1 MARTIENIEKEI
13 AQLPQDQLRKFRV
26 WYEQFDSDVWDKQ
39 IEADA
44 ASGKLDNLAETA
56 IADHKAGESKK
67 L

>member
-13 AQLPQDQLRKFRV
+13 AQLPQDQLRQFRV

-44 ASGKLDNLAETA
+44 VSGKLDDLAETA
-56 IADHKAGESKK
+56 IADHKAGGSKK

>member
-13 AQLPQDQLRKFRV
+13 AQLPQDQLRQFRE

-39 IEADA
+39 IESDA
-44 ASGKLDNLAETA
+44 ASGKLDGLAGTA
-56 IADHKAGESKK
+56 IADHKAGKSKK

>member
-13 AQLPQDQLRKFRV
+13 EQLPQDQLRKFRV
-26 WYEQFDSDVWDKQ
+26 WYEQFDSDAWDKQ

-44 ASGKLDNLAETA
+44 VNGKLDTFAEIA
-56 IADHKAGESKK
+56 IDDHKAGRSKK

>member
-13 AQLPQDQLRKFRV
+13 AQLPQDQLRQFRV
-26 WYEQFDSDVWDKQ
+26 WYEQFDSDAWDKQ

-44 ASGKLDNLAETA
+44 TNGKLDTLAENA
-56 IADHKAGESKK
+56 ISDHNAGGSKK

>member
-13 AQLPQDQLRKFRV
+13 EQLPQDQLREFRV
-26 WYEQFDSDVWDKQ
+26 WYEQFDSDAWDKQ

-44 ASGKLDNLAETA
+44 VNGKLDNFAEIA
-56 IADHKAGESKK
+56 IADHKAGRSKK